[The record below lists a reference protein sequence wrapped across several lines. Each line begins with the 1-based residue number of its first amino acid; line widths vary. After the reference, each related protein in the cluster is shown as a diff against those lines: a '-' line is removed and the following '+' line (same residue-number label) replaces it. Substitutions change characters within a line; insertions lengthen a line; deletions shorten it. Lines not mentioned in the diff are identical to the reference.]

1 MNTLLHAIGIRDTDA
16 QELIKQSVQE
26 QNLSLMKVSHKDR
39 FTAVVKDIT
48 DLGEC
53 YQAYAGAGVDAEMIE
68 VFDEDLLTPT
78 CFLDMLGDFAY
89 NCGHL
94 NVKLKHP
101 LWESELF
108 AIYQPSNIM

>member
-1 MNTLLHAIGIRDTDA
+1 
-16 QELIKQSVQE
+16 
-26 QNLSLMKVSHKDR
+26 MKEYHKDM

-53 YQAYAGAGVDAEMIE
+53 YRAYDPVDAEMIE